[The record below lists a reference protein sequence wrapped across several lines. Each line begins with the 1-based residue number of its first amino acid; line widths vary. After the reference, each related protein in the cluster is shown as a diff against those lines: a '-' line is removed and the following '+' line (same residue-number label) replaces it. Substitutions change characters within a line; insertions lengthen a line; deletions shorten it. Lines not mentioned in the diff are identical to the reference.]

1 MVPLLDRTGTAIDE
15 TTAFQITVGRLGVR
29 TEVLNTELQPAQ
41 LNYVASLEPMIVQ
54 NRVLG
59 RCLPVFRR
67 LLRFKVPDND
77 EHHVGDT
84 LRGFA
89 SVFRLSATSSSVH
102 LL

>member
-15 TTAFQITVGRLGVR
+15 TTSFQITVGRLGVR
-29 TEVLNTELQPAQ
+29 AEVLNTEFQPAQ

-59 RCLPVFRR
+59 RCLAIFRR
-67 LLRFKVPDND
+67 FLRFKVSDNY
-77 EHHVGDT
+77 EHHIGDT
-84 LRGFA
+84 LRGFT
-89 SVFRLSATSSSVH
+89 SIFRLSATSSVH